1 MDNHNLNISVGALF
15 YSRETKRYLFLLRNG
30 KKHNGHWGLVG
41 GKVEDGEIPA
51 QGLAR
56 EVMEEIGQVEYS
68 KVIPLEHF
76 TSDNAAFE
84 YHTFLIPVEREFVPL
99 LNHEHRGYAWV
110 SIEDHPKPL
119 HPGVWRTF
127 KFQSI
132 LDKIKTLETV
142 L

>member
-1 MDNHNLNISVGALF
+1 MDNRNLNVSVGALF
-15 YSRETKRYLFLLRNG
+15 YSRSTKRYLFLLRNG
-30 KKHNGHWGLVG
+30 KKLNGHWGLVG
-41 GKVEDGEIPA
+41 GHVETGEMPVEA
-51 QGLAR
+51 LSR
-56 EVMEEIGQVEYS
+56 EISEEVGALSYE

-76 TSDNAAFE
+76 TSDNSSFE
-84 YHTFLIPVEREFVPL
+84 YHTYLIPVDTEFVPQ

-132 LDKIKTLETV
+132 LDKIKTLESV

>member
-1 MDNHNLNISVGALF
+1 MVNHNISVGALF
-15 YSRETKRYLFLLRNG
+15 YSRATKRYLFLLRNG

-41 GKVEDGEIPA
+41 GKVEDGEIPSH
-51 QGLAR
+51 GLAR
-56 EVMEEIGQVEYS
+56 EVVEEIGHVEYN

-76 TSDNAAFE
+76 TSDNATFE
-84 YHTFLIPVEREFVPL
+84 YHTFLIPVEHEFVPE

-110 SIEDHPKPL
+110 SIEDHPRPL